1 MKKALWIGAGI
12 GFLMPIA
19 WGFLSF
25 ALFNGPV
32 GPAAELYWRLN
43 HFFCPF
49 HALPTLIEL
58 PGTAAIYAALSILL
72 VYAWLRLKGNAD
84 AR

>member
-25 ALFNGPV
+25 ALFNVPE
-32 GPAAELYWRLN
+32 GPAAELYWKLN
-43 HFFCPF
+43 HFFCPL
-49 HALPTLIEL
+49 HALPTILEL
-58 PGTAAIYAALSILL
+58 PGTAAIYALLAILL
-72 VYAWLRLKGNAD
+72 VYPWIRLKGNAN

>member
-1 MKKALWIGAGI
+1 MKMTLWIGAGI

-25 ALFNGPV
+25 ALFNGPE
-32 GPAAELYWRLN
+32 GPAVELYWKLN
-43 HFFCPF
+43 HFFCPL

-58 PGTAAIYAALSILL
+58 PGTAAIYALSAMLL
-72 VYAWLRLKGNAD
+72 VYPWLRPKGSTQ

>member
-1 MKKALWIGAGI
+1 MKMALWIGAGI

-25 ALFNGPV
+25 VLFSGPE

-43 HFFCPF
+43 HFFCPL

-58 PGTAAIYAALSILL
+58 PGTAAIYALSTVLL
-72 VYAWLRLKGNAD
+72 AYPWIRLKRNVD
-84 AR
+84 AL